1 MIKLSPT
8 SLAILPALAICLATA
23 TASLA
28 SDRVQHYEAKSAAT
42 LEEAVA
48 HFAEYNA
55 ELASVLERK
64 TLEAADLEAVHE
76 ITYTLENAL
85 ERMRQDMAELAD
97 TLEALHLASED
108 HDEAA
113 TREQGAAYLASART
127 LVP

>member
-1 MIKLSPT
+1 MINLSRKP
-8 SLAILPALAICLATA
+8 LALVPALALGLAAA

-28 SDRVQHYEAKSAAT
+28 SDRVEHYEAKSAAT

-48 HFAEYNA
+48 NFAAYND
-55 ELASVLERK
+55 ELAAVLERE
-64 TLEAADLEAVHE
+64 TLEAKDLEAIHE

-85 ERMRQDMAELAD
+85 ERMRQDMTVLAE

-108 HDEAA
+108 HNEAV

>member
-1 MIKLSPT
+1 MINLST
-8 SLAILPALAICLATA
+8 KSLAFVPALVLGLATA
-23 TASLA
+23 TGSLA

-42 LEEAVA
+42 LAEAVA
-48 HFAEYNA
+48 NFAEYND
-55 ELASVLERK
+55 ELAAVLERE
-64 TLEAADLEAVHE
+64 TLEAKDLEAIHE

-85 ERMRQDMAELAD
+85 ERMRQDMAGLAD

-113 TREQGAAYLASART
+113 AREQGAAYLASART

>member
-1 MIKLSPT
+1 MIKLST
-8 SLAILPALAICLATA
+8 KSLALVPALVLGLAAA

-28 SDRVQHYEAKSAAT
+28 SDRVKHYEAKSAAT

-48 HFAEYNA
+48 HFVEYNA
-55 ELASVLERK
+55 ELAMVLERK